1 MCSPDDGKKEKKN
14 RKDEKRKRNRK
25 LSHCHIGPIC
35 QCKVKRKEKG
45 AVK

>member
-1 MCSPDDGKKEKKN
+1 MGKKK
-14 RKDEKRKRNRK
+14 RKIEKRKRNRK